1 MKAENKEYS
10 IKWRI
15 LKKAQAYRNGAKR
28 CNLCLTE
35 KLAIIDGEPN
45 KLLNKRSE
53 LVSKCRHE
61 NKFYLSNYKT
71 SYKDES
77 LVPSARRCIA
87 RASIENNGN
96 SIT

>member
-1 MKAENKEYS
+1 M
-10 IKWRI
+10 
-15 LKKAQAYRNGAKR
+15 KKAQAYRNGSKR

-35 KLAIIDGEPN
+35 KLAIIEGEPN
-45 KLLNKRSE
+45 KILNKRAE

-77 LVPSARRCIA
+77 QVHSALKCGA